1 MIDGMA
7 DIDFSLLD
15 VPRSAPVDDAEAY
28 LRSAIAWHFGED
40 TGCTF
45 WLRAARALNFN
56 PLTDVNTFADLRL
69 FPNLLNEL
77 RYVPIEELIPRGY
90 VSAGSPPPIPQIFES
105 GGTTGA
111 PKRTVQLPDWIAQV
125 IQWQTEDFANGGFL
139 PGRGFVCMMP
149 SGPHGVGYFS
159 RLVSERLGSVFHAID
174 LDPRWVKKIAARNA
188 TSEVSA
194 YVDHL
199 IEQTAHILATQ
210 DVANLHT
217 TPPLLEAI
225 ARDDQVANLVNDKIR
240 FTLLSGA
247 HVDVDT
253 LDLLREIF
261 PNTTITMVFGSTMIL
276 SQATTRRTG
285 DGEPFVF
292 DPRTP
297 YVVFSVVDP
306 DTGGEV
312 AYGQRGQV
320 VMNHL
325 SKGMFLPNNLERD
338 SAIRLPGPEG
348 QVGDSLSEVQPVAAF
363 EGEPVI
369 EGVY

>member
-1 MIDGMA
+1 MA

-15 VPRSAPVDDAEAY
+15 VPRSAPVDDPKAY
-28 LRSAIAWHFGED
+28 LRAAIAWHFGDD
-40 TGCTF
+40 TGSTF
-45 WLRAARALNFN
+45 WLRAARTLNFN
-56 PLTDVNTFADLRL
+56 PLTDVNTFTDLRL
-69 FPNLLNEL
+69 FPNLLKDL
-77 RYVPIEELIPRGY
+77 RSVPVEQLIPRGY
-90 VSAGSPPPIPQIFES
+90 GSPPPLPQIFES

-111 PKRTVQLPDWIAQV
+111 PKRTVQLPDWIEQV
-125 IQWQTEDFANGGFL
+125 VQWQTEDFANGGFL
-139 PGRGFVCMMP
+139 RGRGFVCMMP

-174 LDPRWVKKIAARNA
+174 LDPRWVKRLAAP
-188 TSEVSA
+188 EVSA

-199 IEQTAHILATQ
+199 IEQTVHILATQ

-217 TPPLLEAI
+217 TPPLLEAM
-225 ARDDQVANLVNDKIR
+225 ARNDHVANLVNGKVR
-240 FTLLSGA
+240 FLLLSGA

-261 PNTTITMVFGSTMIL
+261 PNTAITMVFGSTMIL
-276 SQATTRRTG
+276 SQAMTRPNDGG
-285 DGEPFVF
+285 DQFIF
-292 DPRTP
+292 DPRSP

-306 DTGGEV
+306 DTGQEV
-312 AYGQRGQV
+312 PYGQRGQV

-325 SKGMFLPNNLERD
+325 SKGMLLPNNLERD
-338 SAIRLPGPEG
+338 SAIRLPGPQG
-348 QVGDSLSEVQPVAAF
+348 QVGDSLSEVRPVAAF

>member
-7 DIDFSLLD
+7 EVDFSLLD
-15 VPRSAPVDDAEAY
+15 VPRSAPVDDPEAF
-28 LRSAIAWHFGED
+28 LRAAIAWHFGED
-40 TGCTF
+40 TGSTF
-45 WLRAARALNFN
+45 WLRTARTLNFN
-56 PLTDVNTFADLRL
+56 PLTDVHTFADLKL

-77 RYVPIEELIPRGY
+77 RNVPIAELIPRGY
-90 VSAGSPPPIPQIFES
+90 GSPPPIAQIFES

-111 PKRTVQLPDWIAQV
+111 PKRTVQLPDWVEQV
-125 IQWQTEDFANGGFL
+125 IRWQTEDFRSGGFL
-139 PGRGFVCMMP
+139 RGRDFLCMMP

-174 LDPRWVKKIAARNA
+174 LDPRWVKKMAARNA
-188 TSEVSA
+188 AGEISA

-199 IEQTAHILATQ
+199 IEQTVHILQTQ

-225 ARDDQVANLVNDKIR
+225 ARNDQVANLVNDRIR
-240 FTLLSGA
+240 YTLLSGA
-247 HVDVDT
+247 HVDADT
-253 LDLLREIF
+253 LDLLGEIF
-261 PNTTITMVFGSTMIL
+261 PKTTITMVFGSTMIL
-276 SQATTRRTG
+276 SQTITRQ
-285 DGEPFVF
+285 DGEAQALLF

-297 YVVFSVVDP
+297 YVVFTVVDP
-306 DTGGEV
+306 DTGAEV
-312 AYGQRGQV
+312 PYGHRGQV
-320 VMNHL
+320 VMNHI

-338 SAIRLPGPEG
+338 SAIRMPGPAG

>member
-1 MIDGMA
+1 MIVGMA

-15 VPRSAPVDDAEAY
+15 VPRSAPIDDPEAY
-28 LRSAIAWHFGED
+28 LRAAIAWHFGED
-40 TGCTF
+40 TGCPF
-45 WLRAARALNFN
+45 WLQAARTLNFN
-56 PLTDVNTFADLRL
+56 PLTDISTFTDLRL
-69 FPNLLNEL
+69 FPNVLNEL
-77 RYVPIEELIPRGY
+77 RNVPVEELIPRGY
-90 VSAGSPPPIPQIFES
+90 GSPPPLPQIFES

-111 PKRTVQLPDWIAQV
+111 PKRTVQLPDWIEQV

-139 PGRGFVCMMP
+139 SGRGFVCMMP

-174 LDPRWVKKIAARNA
+174 LDPRWVKKVAARPAAAA
-188 TSEVSA
+188 TTEVSA

-199 IEQTAHILATQ
+199 IKQTAHILQTQ

-225 ARDDQVANLVNDKIR
+225 ARNDRVANLVNDKIR

-261 PNTTITMVFGSTMIL
+261 PTTAITMVFGSTMIL
-276 SQATTRRTG
+276 SQATTRPS
-285 DGEPFVF
+285 DDDAPFVF

-306 DTGGEV
+306 DTGDEV
-312 AYGQRGQV
+312 PYGRRGQV